1 MAEYMRDGL
10 QPEDMAGASGP
21 GSLPGIVRRVRES
34 THPAVM
40 LARDIAWVV
49 AVVGAIA
56 LILFLVSGT
65 WPAVVAIE
73 SESMV
78 PNMQVGDLVF
88 VVAPDRFGDLQT
100 WAEGEKS
107 GYAPFATNPDR
118 QGTIPY
124 GDVII
129 YRPNGDTR
137 VHPIIHRAIGYVD
150 GTEGAG
156 YITKGDN
163 NQGID
168 QNTYYPGIGTIQPV
182 RKEWVIGKALFS
194 IPLVGYLPLNI
205 IPFAALILILV
216 ILHELL
222 SRRGGDGYLK
232 KPEAGKKGKRK

>member
-1 MAEYMRDGL
+1 MTEYMGDGL
-10 QPEDMAGASGP
+10 QPEDMEGASDP

-40 LARDIAWVV
+40 LARDIAWVL

-56 LILFLVSGT
+56 LVLFLVSGT

-88 VVAPDRFGDLQT
+88 VVAPDRFGGLQT
-100 WAEGEKS
+100 WAEGELS
-107 GYAPFATNPDR
+107 GYAPFSTYPDR
-118 QGTIPY
+118 QGAMPY

-129 YRPNGDTR
+129 YRPNGDTG
-137 VHPIIHRAIGYVD
+137 VHPIIHRAIGSVD
-150 GTEGAG
+150 GTGGAG

-194 IPLVGYLPLNI
+194 VPLVGYLPLNI
-205 IPFAALILILV
+205 IPFAALILLLV
-216 ILHELL
+216 ILHELI
-222 SRRGGDGYLK
+222 GGRSGEEESK
-232 KPEAGKKGKRK
+232 KPGTGKKGKRK